1 MLRKFEEFG
10 NNPEVSSIIAEPL
23 EYKSTTQNLHKINDS
38 FESSILIKNGSDSS
52 FISQISLDDGFLPS
66 SKLNVYKISKP
77 VQSTK
82 HSRVNSIGNRPASI
96 LKTTFLSEDAGNYN
110 FPKKVIIVDPK
121 DQKHEKNFEVLKN
134 PENSESQLLKLQE
147 VRIID
152 ENKNCETYEKNKKYE
167 NYENI
172 ENYKNYENYENYEN
186 FKNYESYKSYENHEN
201 KENFEKISELENQI
215 LKKDALIETLRS
227 RVSKI
232 VQELEETHKKVSKNP
247 TSEDTQEKLKEL
259 SKKNQIHEDQIFE
272 LKKQEKDLSSI
283 ILKKDQEIHFLDK
296 ELKLKK
302 NDLDL
307 HLQKIEILELEL
319 KKSEDS
325 KAHIEK
331 MKDHLQIKLENSNNA
346 LEMSNSL
353 KIHLEQEVK
362 RLESEKK
369 TQENEMK
376 LAIEENPKQLAN
388 LSKKYED
395 ISEESKHYQKLF
407 KEASDRYETLTK
419 DHFELRNKLQSL
431 EEKFYQIEF
440 HQFPRKKDHCRS
452 ISNHVTSED
461 SKFYHNMSDPFSKI
475 TDKKKSSST
484 KALFKEIMDIL
495 SVNHIVEVIPTIKKN
510 LLSQKEKKLIAKLKN
525 LVRECFLQ
533 DRNGKDA
540 SPAYIWK
547 VVKKV
552 FEEFAVLKKAGYAEI
567 NMIKGLLGEGNL
579 AEKVAGVCQEL
590 KVLHSFAVK
599 IRQKL
604 KLPHS
609 ASISEI
615 EAALGIFS
623 L

>member
-1 MLRKFEEFG
+1 M
-10 NNPEVSSIIAEPL
+10 
-23 EYKSTTQNLHKINDS
+23 
-38 FESSILIKNGSDSS
+38 
-52 FISQISLDDGFLPS
+52 
-66 SKLNVYKISKP
+66 
-77 VQSTK
+77 
-82 HSRVNSIGNRPASI
+82 
-96 LKTTFLSEDAGNYN
+96 
-110 FPKKVIIVDPK
+110 
-121 DQKHEKNFEVLKN
+121 
-134 PENSESQLLKLQE
+134 
-147 VRIID
+147 
-152 ENKNCETYEKNKKYE
+152 
-167 NYENI
+167 
-172 ENYKNYENYENYEN
+172 
-186 FKNYESYKSYENHEN
+186 
-201 KENFEKISELENQI
+201 
-215 LKKDALIETLRS
+215 
-227 RVSKI
+227 SKI